1 VKLSTSLFVS
11 AGLALL
17 IAIAPVLITFAAAII
32 AQSAG
37 CQLNEGMAHRCV
49 IAGKDYGQT
58 LYEMGVAFWLFM
70 LTALYLPVAVALGV
84 AAFINI
90 VRGREDP
97 YKNGKTGWVF
107 WLLMASALLFP
118 ILGTLSFILAAI
130 AGILVWNRK
139 RSAAPE
145 S

>member
-1 VKLSTSLFVS
+1 MS

-17 IAIAPVLITFAAAII
+17 IAVAPVLISFGAAFI

-58 LYEMGVAFWLFM
+58 LYEMGVAFWLFL

-84 AAFINI
+84 AAFINMA
-90 VRGREDP
+90 RGREDP
-97 YKNGKTGWVF
+97 AKNGKTGWVF
-107 WLLMASALLFP
+107 WLLMASALLLP
-118 ILGTLSFILAAI
+118 ILGTMTLILVAL
-130 AGILVWNRK
+130 AGIIVWNRK
-139 RSAAPE
+139 RTADS
-145 S
+145 SS

>member
-1 VKLSTSLFVS
+1 MRLSTALFVS

-17 IAIAPVLITFAAAII
+17 IAVAPVLITFAAAII
-32 AQSAG
+32 AQLAG

-58 LYEMGVAFWLFM
+58 LYEMGVAFWLFL

-84 AAFINI
+84 AALINM

-97 YKNGKTGWVF
+97 AKNGKTGWVF
-107 WLLMASALLFP
+107 WLLMASALLLP
-118 ILGTLSFILAAI
+118 ILGTMTLILVAL
-130 AGILVWNRK
+130 AGIIVWNRK
-139 RSAAPE
+139 RTADSN